1 MATRGLLSNS
11 DSLLWRIGSDP
22 LLRSPI
28 LVVALLDRRPSE
40 TRFRATLERA
50 YEALPQLRTRIVD
63 PPLGVGRPAW
73 EDDEQ
78 FALDHHVRSQHL
90 TTGGLRAVLDLAE
103 RDAVTAFDPARPL
116 WTLDLVDGPD
126 ATNALILRL
135 HHAIIDGIAGIQMAE
150 RIFDRSRTAR
160 GAARSVEA
168 GRAAA
173 TSDGQHGV
181 QAAAATFGRAVAG
194 AAGRAAAA
202 TIRDPVSAVTGPL
215 AFARSTARMLAPP
228 PRVGSNL
235 LTGRGLDRRLHAFR
249 IPLAGLRATAYR
261 AGGTVNDVLL
271 AGVAGAIDTYHRE
284 VGVPI
289 AAARVTMPINIR
301 RPGDPEGGNRFTP
314 ARFALPVDDP
324 DPVARIGIAHAIV
337 RSWRDEPAVGGTP
350 VLAAG
355 LNLLPRPVVTRV
367 FGGLLR
373 SQDVNVS
380 NVPGLVRPAY
390 IGGARLERL
399 WAFAPPTGA
408 ALSVTLVSHGEDC
421 DVGVM
426 CDTAAVD
433 RPDRMAEL
441 VESGLAEMVEVGA
454 HP

>member
-40 TRFRATLERA
+40 ARFRATLERA
-50 YEALPQLRTRIVD
+50 CEALPQLRTRLVE
-63 PPLGVGRPAW
+63 PPLGIGRPAW

-78 FALDHHVRSQHL
+78 FSLDHHVRREHL

-116 WTLDLVDGPD
+116 WMVDLVDGPNE
-126 ATNALILRL
+126 TNALVLRL
-135 HHAIIDGIAGIQMAE
+135 HHAMIDGIAGIQMAE
-150 RIFDRSRTAR
+150 RIFDRSRTVR
-160 GAARSVEA
+160 GAARSTEP

-173 TSDGQHGV
+173 TPDGQHGV

-202 TIRDPVSAVTGPL
+202 TIRDPVSSVTSPL
-215 AFARSTARMLAPP
+215 AFARSAARMLAPAP
-228 PRVGSNL
+228 PAGSRL
-235 LTGRGLDRRLHAFR
+235 LTGRGLDRRLHTFR
-249 IPLAGLRATAYR
+249 VRLAGLRATAYR

-271 AGVAGAIDTYHRE
+271 AAVAGAVDAYHRE
-284 VGVPI
+284 LGSPI

-324 DPVARIGIAHAIV
+324 DPIARIRIAHAIV
-337 RSWRDEPAVGGTP
+337 RSWRDEPAVAGTP

-355 LNLLPRPVVTRV
+355 LNLLPKPVVTRV

-390 IGGARLERL
+390 VGGARIERL
-399 WAFAPPTGA
+399 AAFAPPTGA
-408 ALSVTLVSHGEDC
+408 AFSVTLVSHGEDC
-421 DVGVM
+421 EVAVM

-433 RPDRMAEL
+433 QPDRMGQL
-441 VESGLAEMVEVGA
+441 VESGLADMVQVGA
-454 HP
+454 RP